1 MEVLLKPNH
10 HKNKENLRLSELWGK
25 GIGTKRVG
33 CIDATGPHS
42 F

>member
-10 HKNKENLRLSELWGK
+10 HKNKENPRLSELWGK
-25 GIGTKRVG
+25 GTGTKRG
-33 CIDATGPHS
+33 CIEATGPHS